1 MKRFVFLLLT
11 LIVLG
16 GAYWWQRQLPDRDV
30 REVVAP
36 VPKPPAAPQVIAE
49 DVELKIRSQGKLL
62 WQLTIEK
69 GRVPTDGSTI
79 WVTGLKRGV
88 YFRDG
93 KPYLTVTA
101 GQLQYN
107 PTSENIVVSGD
118 INLRSEDGLSLSTSQ
133 MRWHKDLRRIIC
145 PGAVRMKV
153 KDTSITT
160 QKVFLYPDEKK
171 LVCPQAVNV
180 TSPNAQL
187 RSDKLAANLQTEEF
201 EMSGNVSG
209 TFRIKRTTAPKEGV

>member
-11 LIVLG
+11 LIILG
-16 GAYWWQRQLPDRDV
+16 GAFWWQRQLPDRDV
-30 REVVAP
+30 REVVVP
-36 VPKPPAAPQVIAE
+36 VPPSPATPQVIAE
-49 DVELKIRSQGKLL
+49 DVELNIRSQGKLL

-69 GRVPTDGSTI
+69 VRVPTDGSTA
-79 WVTGLKRGV
+79 WVTGLKRGI
-88 YFRDG
+88 YFREG

-107 PTSENIVVSGD
+107 PTTENILVSGD
-118 INLRSEDGLSLSTSQ
+118 IHLRSEDGLSLSTSQ
-133 MRWHKDLRRIIC
+133 MRWDKEARRIVC
-145 PGAVRMKV
+145 PGAVRMQV
-153 KDTSITT
+153 KETTITT

-187 RSDKLAANLQTEEF
+187 RSDKLAANLQTEQF

-209 TFRIKRTTAPKEGV
+209 TFRIRRTTTPKEGV